1 MAQHRELKA
10 QLEELNERID
20 QAWTIEAP
28 DALSQIRELV
38 ALFGFSQADVFG
50 TGPGLRR
57 AGVRAKYRD
66 PETGR
71 TWSGRGSRP
80 KWLKDKSLEQY
91 RVDR

>member
-10 QLEELNERID
+10 QLEELNAQID
-20 QAWTIEAP
+20 QARAKEAP
-28 DALSQIRELV
+28 DTLRQIRELV

-50 TGPGLRR
+50 VGSSRR
-57 AGVRAKYRD
+57 KSVVQAKYRD

-80 KWLKDKSLEQY
+80 KWLKDKSIEQY
-91 RVDR
+91 RLDL